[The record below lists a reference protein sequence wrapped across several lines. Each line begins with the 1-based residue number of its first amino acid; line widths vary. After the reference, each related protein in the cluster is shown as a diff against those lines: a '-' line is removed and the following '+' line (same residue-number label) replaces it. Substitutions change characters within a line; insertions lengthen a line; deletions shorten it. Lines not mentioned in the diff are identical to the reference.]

1 MINAIQSLT
10 VTSKINQSDWYFIP
24 NMLSG
29 TLGIIIGFVIAQYL
43 GLIEI
48 SNFSL

>member
-1 MINAIQSLT
+1 MIKTIQSLT

-29 TLGIIIGFVIAQYL
+29 TLGIMIGFVIAQHL
-43 GLIEI
+43 GLVEI
-48 SNFSL
+48 ANLLR

>member
-1 MINAIQSLT
+1 MLNSIQSLT
-10 VTSKINQSDWYFIP
+10 VTSKTKQSDWYFIP

-29 TLGIIIGFVIAQYL
+29 TLGIMIGCVIAQYF

-48 SNFSL
+48 ANFLG